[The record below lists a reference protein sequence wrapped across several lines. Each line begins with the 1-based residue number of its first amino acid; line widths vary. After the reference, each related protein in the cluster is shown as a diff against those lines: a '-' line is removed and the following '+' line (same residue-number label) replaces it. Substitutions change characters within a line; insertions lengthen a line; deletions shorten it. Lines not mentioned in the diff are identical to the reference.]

1 MSGTL
6 PHRRGPRSGPGDFCG
21 PRARVLRRRSI
32 VVIFRERLRRPHRDR
47 HFPLHDRTGP
57 SSAAD
62 RSGRRHRTDCVC
74 GPGRGY
80 SRLST
85 RCVAQ
90 QLDVVGRPGWRPT
103 GTVSDRDG
111 VRPSGWVRAP
121 LRRVRTGL
129 RPVGYVGLRVRDLDE
144 PHRDHGSDPAGPVR
158 RLDGLLS
165 GHGRQRVRRHVRR
178 VRTRGFPR
186 GHLGVLRR
194 EVDFDRPPGW
204 ILLSA
209 PARRRLPRLRRCHR
223 VVSFVRGERE
233 LPREDLAERF
243 VVVLGRSLV
252 SVATLR

>member
-1 MSGTL
+1 MRDSSMC
-6 PHRRGPRSGPGDFCG
+6 PARSRTVGGLV
-21 PRARVLRRRSI
+21 RVLATFAVLGLVSSAAA
-32 VVIFRERLRRPHRDR
+32 
-47 HFPLHDRTGP
+47 PLLSSFGSAFGGRTEIGTSLSTTGPGP

-144 PHRDHGSDPAGPVR
+144 PHGTTGATPRAGPTPRWPIIRARPATGTSSCSAGSD
-158 RLDGLLS
+158 
-165 GHGRQRVRRHVRR
+165 QRV
-178 VRTRGFPR
+178 
-186 GHLGVLRR
+186 
-194 EVDFDRPPGW
+194 
-204 ILLSA
+204 S
-209 PARRRLPRLRRCHR
+209 
-223 VVSFVRGERE
+223 
-233 LPREDLAERF
+233 
-243 VVVLGRSLV
+243 
-252 SVATLR
+252 